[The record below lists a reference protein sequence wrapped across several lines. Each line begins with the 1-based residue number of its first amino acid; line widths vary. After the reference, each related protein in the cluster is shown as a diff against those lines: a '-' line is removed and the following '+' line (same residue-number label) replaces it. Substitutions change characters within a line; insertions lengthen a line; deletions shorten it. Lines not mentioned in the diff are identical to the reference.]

1 MTNKSTIIS
10 AVAGSVATCV
20 VFVSIGIFLLLRW
33 KKSQKSVQDKTDP
46 FDSEKPC
53 ELYPIKDKSVSLMC
67 KF

>member
-33 KKSQKSVQDKTDP
+33 KKSQKSVQDETDP

-53 ELYPIKDKSVSLMC
+53 ELHPSKDKSISLMC